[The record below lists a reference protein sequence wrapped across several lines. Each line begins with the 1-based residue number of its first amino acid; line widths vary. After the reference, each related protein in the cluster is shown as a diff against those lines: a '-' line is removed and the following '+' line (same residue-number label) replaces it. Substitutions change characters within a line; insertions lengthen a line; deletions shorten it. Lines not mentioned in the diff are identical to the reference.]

1 MYGMVWY
8 GMVWYDVVWYGMV
21 WYVCYGMVWYVCMYG
36 MVWYVCMY
44 VSIYPH
50 LSLKLHFDICSHAS
64 TLDVVYSLL
73 KVN

>member
-8 GMVWYDVVWYGMV
+8 GMMWCGMV
-21 WYVCYGMVWYVCMYG
+21 WYVCYGMVCMYVWHG
-36 MVWYVCMY
+36 MVCMY